1 MEAAT
6 FDLSEQVSKEA
17 VLTSMHV
24 YLHTS
29 LINFTSRL
37 FKKRIV
43 DKNFHLFLYHHL

>member
-6 FDLSEQVSKEA
+6 FDLSKQVSKEA

-29 LINFTSRL
+29 LIDVTSRL
-37 FKKRIV
+37 FKK
-43 DKNFHLFLYHHL
+43 KL